1 VPRIARETFY
11 CNTKT
16 SFCSGFLL
24 SDCENKFLYCKKKF
38 LLGALN
44 WALACLALSNRQ
56 KVKAVA
62 LSNRQKVK
70 AVALSNRQKVKALS
84 IRQSPRTHT
93 RSYIGRTTLA
103 LALMSPH
110 RVRIVQYQQYGQLG
124 VQDLHQGIVEVL

>member
-1 VPRIARETFY
+1 MPRIARETFY

-44 WALACLALSNRQ
+44 WALACL
-56 KVKAVA
+56 A